1 MEFTASN
8 MARLTMADSR
18 SPNAAGEAAATA
30 FASQSVTVSAPATPA
45 QPTQQ
50 SIAPAAA
57 TARRAHESDRVY
69 STDSVSFIC
78 PPSAGHAPLHFAA
91 WLHRSPYAALAD
103 RHRRHPPRVGER
115 HGLAPPGARATVN
128 LGGTSA
134 HTAHGECADRGDERN
149 SVTHLLHMAVRSTSP
164 PSQVIISPPGES
176 HNSGP
181 IECPPARARR
191 RRGAAG
197 RSLGRP

>member
-57 TARRAHESDRVY
+57 SARRAHESDRVY
-69 STDSVSFIC
+69 CTDSVSFIC
-78 PPSAGHAPLHFAA
+78 PPSAGHAPLHVAA
-91 WLHRSPYAALAD
+91 WLHRSPYAALAKPAL
-103 RHRRHPPRVGER
+103 RSHSPECLEP
-115 HGLAPPGARATVN
+115 
-128 LGGTSA
+128 SA
-134 HTAHGECADRGDERN
+134 
-149 SVTHLLHMAVRSTSP
+149 
-164 PSQVIISPPGES
+164 
-176 HNSGP
+176 
-181 IECPPARARR
+181 
-191 RRGAAG
+191 
-197 RSLGRP
+197 

>member
-57 TARRAHESDRVY
+57 TLHRAQESDRVY

-78 PPSAGHAPLHFAA
+78 PPSAGHARLHFAA

-103 RHRRHPPRVGER
+103 RHRRHPPRRV
-115 HGLAPPGARATVN
+115 
-128 LGGTSA
+128 
-134 HTAHGECADRGDERN
+134 
-149 SVTHLLHMAVRSTSP
+149 
-164 PSQVIISPPGES
+164 S
-176 HNSGP
+176 HPRWQGP
-181 IECPPARARR
+181 RARNPRSGRTR
-191 RRGAAG
+191 RNAYNLLLEFLDTGVGVR
-197 RSLGRP
+197 L